1 MKLKLAAAL
10 TSAIVAFSAVGC
22 GGGANSPY
30 SASESPSDSTKPTPP
45 PSTERVEIMGDVGFS
60 TGVHLLGTDAG
71 RDGRTTFR
79 KLDWGGTAETTE
91 TPVWVMAQWCSK
103 YDLSKELDAG
113 RSVEKKEG
121 DTFIYEDPSKTFKYN
136 QKTKAVDLIY
146 RASSDYDT
154 PRTSDQGWSHMLLE
168 QNFANTPLIGDVD
181 EVRVA
186 IDFTINQMD
195 RKMTDAEFDFNIHTA
210 QLVWF
215 ITLTNMS
222 PIYGTQG
229 DYIWFGVPLYDARG
243 MARENT
249 IQYDKGTAHYIYG
262 LAVHE
267 YLDDKIESSTYDK
280 DYLPIKTDMSF
291 DYNIYPMFKAAFDT
305 VQQNG
310 GMQGARFEDMAVT
323 YMNMGWEIPGTYDV
337 GVTIRKLDIYGI
349 KNNSKGEN
357 GK

>member
-10 TSAIVAFSAVGC
+10 TGAIVALSAVGC
-22 GGGANSPY
+22 GSSGG
-30 SASESPSDSTKPTPP
+30 SASESDKTSESVKPTPA
-45 PSTERVEIMGDVGFS
+45 SERVEIMGDVGFS
-60 TGVHLLGTDAG
+60 TGIHLLGTDAG
-71 RDGRTTFR
+71 TDGRTTYR
-79 KLDWGGTAETTE
+79 KLDWGGTAKTTE

-121 DTFIYEDPSKTFKYN
+121 DTFVYEDPSKTLKYN
-136 QKTKAVDLIY
+136 TKTKAIDLIY
-146 RASSDYDT
+146 RTSSDYDT
-154 PRTSDQGWSHMLLE
+154 PRKPEQGWSHMLLE
-168 QNFANTPLIGDVD
+168 QNFANAPLIGDVD

-195 RKMTDAEFDFNIHTA
+195 RKMTDEEFNYDIHTA

-222 PIYGTQG
+222 SVYGTQG

-267 YLDDKIESSTYDK
+267 YLDDKIEYSSYDK
-280 DYLPIKTDMSF
+280 DYLPVKTDMSF
-291 DYNIYPMFKAAFDT
+291 DYNIYPMFKKAFDT

-337 GVTIRKLDIYGI
+337 GVTIRNLDIYGI